1 MRSPGKKTVAR
12 ISSIKVS
19 DMRFVPGVCLL
30 LLASSLPAAAGIF
43 DDQEAR
49 KEIAELQRQTQQQN
63 QAVDARFEKLES
75 SIKNLGLVELISQI
89 ETLNADI
96 NKLRGQIEVQNNQI
110 ETAQK
115 RQREFYLDL
124 DTRMR
129 ALEQP
134 GASAKDKDST
144 GVKERD
150 VAATGGA
157 TGVAP
162 PKDDKAASEA
172 ATKPPG
178 APGVSA
184 PGSSTPGK
192 PQAGA
197 VPSSSAAPATAGLT
211 PPVATLTKPSGRD
224 ANSADSKSYDEA
236 YKVFKSG
243 NYQAAIVDF
252 NKFVGD
258 YPNSLLA
265 PNALYWTGVSYMNQR
280 DYKSALATHQNL
292 LRRYPD
298 SPKIPDAMLNVS
310 TIQSEQGDSGSAR
323 NTLEDIVKNYPQSEA
338 AAKARSRLAQ
348 KK

>member
-1 MRSPGKKTVAR
+1 
-12 ISSIKVS
+12 
-19 DMRFVPGVCLL
+19 MRFAPGVCLL
-30 LLASSLPAAAGIF
+30 LLASSLPAAAGLF
-43 DDQEAR
+43 DDKEAR
-49 KEIAELQRQTQQQN
+49 KEIADLQRQAQQQS

-75 SIKNLGLVELISQI
+75 SIKSLGLVELISQI

-129 ALEQP
+129 ALEHP
-134 GASAKDKDST
+134 GGSGKDKESA
-144 GVKERD
+144 GGKERD
-150 VAATGGA
+150 AAATAGDA

-162 PKDDKAASEA
+162 PKDESAASEA
-172 ATKPPG
+172 TKSSASPG
-178 APGVSA
+178 AAPG
-184 PGSSTPGK
+184 GSSTPVK

-197 VPSSSAAPATAGLT
+197 VPSPSAAPATAGLT
-211 PPVATLTKPSGRD
+211 PPVPTSSKPSGRD
-224 ANSADSKSYDEA
+224 ASNSADSRAYDEA

-252 NKFVGD
+252 TKFLGN

-265 PNALYWTGVSYMNQR
+265 PNALYWSGVSYMNQR
-280 DYKSALATHQNL
+280 DYKNALAAHQNL

-298 SPKIPDAMLNVS
+298 SPKIPDSMLNLS
-310 TIQSEQGDSGSAR
+310 NIQSEQGDSGSAR
-323 NTLEDIVKNYPQSEA
+323 NTLEDIVATYPQSEA
-338 AAKARSRLAQ
+338 ATKARARLAQ